1 MSGQENAEA
10 EQLAGGGSGIAG
22 KGEKIQCRTSAQ
34 RRGNQGAVESGILR
48 MTVQPSEQ

>member
-10 EQLAGGGSGIAG
+10 EQLAGGGSGILG

-34 RRGNQGAVESGILR
+34 RRGNQGAVESRILR
-48 MTVQPSEQ
+48 MIGQLF